1 MGDRKTKTLLSIAV
15 IVVAFR
21 SYTASGIKVS
31 AAVTAL
37 TAWLLY
43 NARNKEV
50 LWKSLSHLKN
60 PIASSIQFA
69 AVGYVIAALLGLD
82 FYSAGVFAAGAFF
95 LGGFMGFVFNI
106 YWNI

>member
-1 MGDRKTKTLLSIAV
+1 MGDRRTKTLISAAIIL
-15 IVVAFR
+15 VAIR
-21 SYTASGIKVS
+21 SYTASGIIVALVATS
-31 AAVTAL
+31 LAA
-37 TAWLLY
+37 WMLY
-43 NARNKEV
+43 NARNGEV

-69 AVGYVIAALLGLD
+69 AAGYVIAALIGLD
-82 FYSAGVFAAGAFF
+82 FYSAAVFSAGALF

>member
-1 MGDRKTKTLLSIAV
+1 MLSVIMIAV
-15 IVVAFR
+15 AIR
-21 SYTASGIKVS
+21 SYTATDIPV
-31 AAVTAL
+31 ALIATAL
-37 TAWLLY
+37 TAWTLY
-43 NARNKEV
+43 HARNGEV

-69 AVGYVIAALLGLD
+69 SVGYVIAALIGLD
-82 FYSAGVFAAGAFF
+82 FYSAAVFSGGTLF